1 MNHITKKEVALTP
14 KQIIKKLKAIEIE
27 FENGNFENFDYFL
40 ERRSG
45 DAINYALEWASFYG
59 KLELVKKAV
68 EKNANINYSKSTAL
82 QMASRNGHYNVIV
95 YLMECGMLNDLPD
108 SNVLMEAVENKHH
121 NIVKYLLSD
130 ENMFSCRF
138 CDVHTEYELPLR
150 TAIEQNDIDMVKLL
164 LEFGADVNALD
175 GLPIVCALR
184 LGNKDIL
191 KLLTDSKIKPEILEN
206 IMHHQIPNIKLA

>member
-1 MNHITKKEVALTP
+1 MDDTLINKKSALAP

-27 FENGNFENFDYFL
+27 FENGNFENFDFFL

-45 DAINYALEWASFYG
+45 EAINYALEWTSYYG

-82 QMASRNGHYNVIV
+82 QMASRNGHYNVVV

-108 SNVLMEAVENKHH
+108 SNVLMEAVENKHYD
-121 NIVKYLLSD
+121 IVKYLLSD
-130 ENMFSCRF
+130 KNIFCHKF

-150 TAIEQNDIDMVKLL
+150 TAIEQNDVEMVRLL
-164 LEFGADVNALD
+164 LEHGADVNAHD
-175 GLPIVCALR
+175 GLPILCALR
-184 LGNKDIL
+184 IDNKDIF
-191 KLLTDSKIKPEILEN
+191 KLLIDSKIKPEILEIIKRHN
-206 IMHHQIPNIKLA
+206 IDKY